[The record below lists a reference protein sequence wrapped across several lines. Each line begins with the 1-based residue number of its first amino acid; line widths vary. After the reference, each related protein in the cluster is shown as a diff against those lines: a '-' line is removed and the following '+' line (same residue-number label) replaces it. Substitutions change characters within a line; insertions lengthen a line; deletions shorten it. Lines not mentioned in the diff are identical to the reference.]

1 MCDLSMEKLGLPLF
15 GQAGTGYELLAE
27 QTTFACFRRYAVLS
41 LTGLEFPGIQLIL
54 NRSLRDSS

>member
-27 QTTFACFRRYAVLS
+27 QTTFACFQRYAVLS
-41 LTGLEFPGIQLIL
+41 LTGLEFPV
-54 NRSLRDSS
+54 N